1 MANTNIDNSKKISEL
16 ATTTNVAST
25 DRVLVLYN
33 AASNAAIA
41 NGTPQART
49 ITVRNFA
56 GFLGNNLPVI
66 STNIIP
72 ATDST
77 RSEEHTSELQSH

>member
-25 DRVLVLYN
+25 DRIVVLYN
-33 AASNAAIA
+33 AISNAAIA
-41 NGTPQART
+41 NGTPQVRT
-49 ITVRNFA
+49 IPVDNFTS
-56 GFLGNNLPVI
+56 NL
-66 STNIIP
+66 
-72 ATDST
+72 